1 MAAYYE
7 EKLNIGREAVVV
19 CVPHSLYSDF
29 LSAIKA
35 ENNIRADFNRSMV
48 TLESLRSNVKR
59 LTKGA
64 ISYADFRAAY
74 F

>member
-1 MAAYYE
+1 MASYYE
-7 EKLNIGREAVVV
+7 EKLNIGRDTVIV
-19 CVPHSLYSDF
+19 CVPHSLYTDF
-29 LSAIKA
+29 LQALKA
-35 ENNIRADFNRSMV
+35 ENNTRADYQRSMI

>member
-7 EKLNIGREAVVV
+7 EKLNIGRDTIIV
-19 CVPHSLYSDF
+19 CVPHSLYSEF
-29 LSAIKA
+29 LQALKA
-35 ENNIRADFNRSMV
+35 ENNLRIDFNRSMV